1 MPIILVG
8 LVADAV
14 AVDTGVLVGGII
26 LAFATQTIAG
36 WMKLTSLQRDVGS
49 LATMYRNCKSFIHD
63 REILAGVY
71 IALSSIIMKEKREV
85 VEFYRER

>member
-36 WMKLTSLQRDVGS
+36 WMKITSLQRDVGS
-49 LATMYRNCKSFIHD
+49 LSDDVQELQVLHPRQGNPGQRMHD
-63 REILAGVY
+63 PKQWHEG
-71 IALSSIIMKEKREV
+71 E
-85 VEFYRER
+85 ERGS